1 MTLGDLLV
9 HLRARAGGV
18 FYSDVA
24 EATGIPVLRIVRA
37 ERTTS
42 VPDLSDAELAR
53 LADYFGVPIE
63 ELQQAKRQT
72 RAEVTAYLGGQEKA
86 HAAARGWSA
95 GRSSGATAMLWRC
108 VSREGRSSWSTGRAS
123 NDGDER
129 GHTARLR
136 RCRTGD
142 GEARRTERGRGMPRP
157 LLRMFRRSISR
168 SGARHHEASA
178 GCIRAPEIR
187 PKACRRRL

>member
-9 HLRARAGGV
+9 HLRARAGGL

-53 LADYFGVPIE
+53 LADYFGTSIE

-86 HAAARGWSA
+86 HAP
-95 GRSSGATAMLWRC
+95 
-108 VSREGRSSWSTGRAS
+108 
-123 NDGDER
+123 
-129 GHTARLR
+129 ARLQLR
-136 RCRTGD
+136 GAGVVSGPVVWRDRHAVALRQPGGAVLVVYRTSI
-142 GEARRTERGRGMPRP
+142 ERWG
-157 LLRMFRRSISR
+157 
-168 SGARHHEASA
+168 
-178 GCIRAPEIR
+178 
-187 PKACRRRL
+187 